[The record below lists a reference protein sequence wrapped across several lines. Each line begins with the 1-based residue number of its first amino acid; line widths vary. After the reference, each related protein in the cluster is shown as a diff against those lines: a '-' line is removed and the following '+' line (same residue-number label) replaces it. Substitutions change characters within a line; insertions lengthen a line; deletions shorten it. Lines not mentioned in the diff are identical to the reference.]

1 LSIRTKTRPD
11 AVQGQN
17 NGDVGGEPNLGTQ
30 NMQDGNAVPKCTSI
44 CWPADL
50 LPSACPKARIM
61 TWGYD
66 TRVTK
71 SMADRVNKN
80 NVFAHGKDLLFG
92 LQRERELD
100 RPLIFVA
107 HSLGGI
113 IVKEVSRAFT
123 RV

>member
-1 LSIRTKTRPD
+1 
-11 AVQGQN
+11 
-17 NGDVGGEPNLGTQ
+17 
-30 NMQDGNAVPKCTSI
+30 
-44 CWPADL
+44 
-50 LPSACPKARIM
+50 M